1 VHPSSVCPQAVSLN
15 FSLPTTTNSVLL
27 LAFGFDSVII
37 IYPPL
42 DNIIFQSLLEIKVLH
57 IIINLSMNFLNPIKI
72 SYKNLLSAKL
82 RSFLTILGIIIGVAS
97 VIIVMAIGASAQSL
111 ILDQVKGI
119 GSNLIGI
126 LPGASEEKGPP
137 ASALGIITTTLKY
150 RDLEAI
156 LEKKNVPNITD
167 ASGYVTGVATAKSQ
181 NDSLE
186 TDFQGVNSSL
196 VNVEKSEVENGRF
209 FIKEE
214 DTNLSRVA
222 VLGHK
227 RATEFFPNNDA
238 VGKTIS
244 LKNFNF
250 TVIGTLKERGSV
262 AFSNPDELIYIPLF
276 TAQKELLGID
286 YLNLIRAKVDSAEN
300 IALVTNDIKLTLRN
314 QHKIKDPK
322 DDDFSVRDTEEALSL
337 LTNVTNVL
345 KYFLA
350 SIAAISLLVGGVG
363 VMNIML
369 ISVNQRIREIGL
381 RKAVGAK
388 NTHIV
393 WQFLI
398 ESAIITFWG
407 GIIGIILGVSISFLA
422 AIVIKNLG
430 YNWEFIVTFK
440 SIILSTVVTV
450 LIGIIFGMYPARK
463 ASRVSPMEALRYE

>member
-1 VHPSSVCPQAVSLN
+1 M
-15 FSLPTTTNSVLL
+15 
-27 LAFGFDSVII
+27 
-37 IYPPL
+37 
-42 DNIIFQSLLEIKVLH
+42 NII
-57 IIINLSMNFLNPIKI
+57 NPIKI
-72 SYKNLLSAKL
+72 SYKNLLSAKF

-111 ILDQVKGI
+111 ILDQVKGV
-119 GSNLIGI
+119 GSNLIGV

-137 ASALGIITTTLKY
+137 ASVLGIITTTLKY

-156 LEKKNVPNITD
+156 LEKKNVPGIVD
-167 ASGYVTGVATAKSQ
+167 ATGYVTGVATVKSQ
-181 NDSLE
+181 SDSFE
-186 TDFQGVNSSL
+186 TSFQGVTSSL

-209 FIKEE
+209 FTKEE

-222 VLGHK
+222 VLGFK
-227 RATEFFPNNDA
+227 WANKLFPNEDPI
-238 VGKTIS
+238 GKTVT

-250 TVIGTLKERGSV
+250 TVIGVLKERGSV
-262 AFSNPDELIYIPLF
+262 AFSNPDELVYVPLF
-276 TAQKELLGID
+276 TAQKTLLGID
-286 YLNLIRAKVDSAEN
+286 YLNFIRAKVDSAEN
-300 IALVTNDIKLTLRN
+300 IALAVDDIKLTLRS

-322 DDDFSVRDTEEALSL
+322 DDDFSVRDTEQALSL

-381 RKAVGAK
+381 RKAVGAR
-388 NTHIV
+388 NSNII

-398 ESAIITFWG
+398 ESATITFWG
-407 GIIGIILGVSISFLA
+407 GIIGIILGVAISFLA
-422 AIVIKNLG
+422 AVVIKRLG
-430 YNWEFIVTFK
+430 YNWDFIVTFK
-440 SIILSTVVTV
+440 SIILATVVTV
-450 LIGIIFGMYPARK
+450 LIGLIFGMYPARK

>member
-1 VHPSSVCPQAVSLN
+1 MYL
-15 FSLPTTTNSVLL
+15 
-27 LAFGFDSVII
+27 
-37 IYPPL
+37 
-42 DNIIFQSLLEIKVLH
+42 
-57 IIINLSMNFLNPIKI
+57 LNPIKI

-97 VIIVMAIGASAQSL
+97 VIVVMAIGASAQSL

-150 RDLEAI
+150 RDMEAI
-156 LEKKNVPNITD
+156 LEKKNVPNIAD
-167 ASGYVTGVATAKSQ
+167 ASGYVTGIATVKSQ
-181 NDSLE
+181 SDSFE
-186 TDFQGVNSSL
+186 TNFQGVNSSL

-222 VLGHK
+222 VLGSK
-227 RATEFFPNNDA
+227 WANKLFPNEDPI
-238 VGKTIS
+238 GKTIT

-250 TVIGTLKERGSV
+250 TVIGVLEERGSV
-262 AFSNPDELIYIPLF
+262 AFSNPDELVYIPLF

-286 YLNLIRAKVDSAEN
+286 YLNLIRAKIDSAEN
-300 IALVTNDIKLTLRN
+300 ISLAVNDIKLTLRD
-314 QHKIKDPK
+314 QHKIKDSK

-350 SIAAISLLVGGVG
+350 AIAAISLLVGGVG

-398 ESAIITFWG
+398 ESATITFWG

-430 YNWEFIVTFK
+430 YNWEFIVTLK
-440 SIILSTVVTV
+440 SIILATFVTV
-450 LIGIIFGMYPARK
+450 LIGLIFGMYPARK